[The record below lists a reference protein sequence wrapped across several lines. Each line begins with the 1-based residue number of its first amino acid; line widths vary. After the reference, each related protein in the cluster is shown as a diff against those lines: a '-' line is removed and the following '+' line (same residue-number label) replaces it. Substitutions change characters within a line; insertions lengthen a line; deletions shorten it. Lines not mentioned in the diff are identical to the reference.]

1 MGTRDRAQETY
12 YKHMPVPGLIGES
25 VVQGAVFGRPKTD
38 EHVMQCAFPRRDGS
52 SKLINFYKSEV
63 VWWTE
68 HVPLFA
74 VLVKKKEDIQ
84 NYLEGI
90 RSVQNIANF
99 MLLHGSIFTPSGVLN
114 EGAPSQVVMMRTDEQ
129 DWSWPSA
136 CESNPLLVCIYG
148 TVLRR
153 LDGQLDADVVSGG
166 IFSRHAVG
174 DTPEDCIMF
183 LASAREGGR
192 NLVKIKF
199 INVSPSHQSVT
210 AYLQRF
216 YSGSLDDLPQS
227 SSSFIRSVIV
237 KQHCCRLPSIKSL
250 FQFKCCDMSF
260 ALPISLT
267 ETQPDFR
274 HLHMKAQDVFA
285 DTGDDNV
292 MACDFESDVQ
302 VQVVEPWYH
311 EMQIDM
317 GPNYPISV
325 FQTALMQAYPRAQNK
340 EEDMDIY
347 LNS

>member
-1 MGTRDRAQETY
+1 
-12 YKHMPVPGLIGES
+12 MPVPGLIGEGS
-25 VVQGAVFGRPKTD
+25 VQGAVFGRPKTD
-38 EHVMQCAFPRRDGS
+38 EFVMKCAFPRRNGS
-52 SKLINFYKSEV
+52 SKLIDFHKSEV

-84 NYLEGI
+84 NHVEGI
-90 RSVQNIANF
+90 RSVDNIANF

-114 EGAPSQVVMMRTDEQ
+114 KGAPSQVVMMRTDEQ
-129 DWSWPSA
+129 EWSWPFAS
-136 CESNPLLVCIYG
+136 ENNPLLVCIYG

-153 LDGQLDADVVSGG
+153 LDGKLDPDVVSGG

-192 NLVKIKF
+192 NLVKINF
-199 INVSPSHQSVT
+199 INVGPSHESVT
-210 AYLQRF
+210 AHLQRF
-216 YSGSLDDLPQS
+216 YTGNLDDVPQS
-227 SSSFIRSVIV
+227 SSSEIRSVIV
-237 KQHCCRLPSIKSL
+237 KQHCCELPSIKSL
-250 FQFKCCDMSF
+250 FQFKRDVSF
-260 ALPISLT
+260 ALPFSLT
-267 ETQPDFR
+267 EAQPHFR

-285 DTGDDNV
+285 DCGNDDV
-292 MACDFESDVQ
+292 MACDFESDAR

-311 EMQIDM
+311 AMQIDF

-325 FQTALMQAYPRAQNK
+325 FQTALLQAYPRAQNK
-340 EEDMDIY
+340 EEDVEIY